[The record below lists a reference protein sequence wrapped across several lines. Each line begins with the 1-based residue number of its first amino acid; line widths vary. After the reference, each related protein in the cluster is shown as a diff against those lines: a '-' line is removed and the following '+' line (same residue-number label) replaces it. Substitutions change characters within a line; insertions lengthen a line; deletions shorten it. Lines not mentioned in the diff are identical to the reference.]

1 MNPRLRRAI
10 AAIGVLVF
18 LTVYIW
24 GVISLAPFI
33 PEAWWA
39 QLLYFGI
46 AGTAWGVP
54 ILPLLTWA
62 EKGGE

>member
-10 AAIGVLVF
+10 AAVGVLVF
-18 LTVYIW
+18 LTLYVW
-24 GVISLAPFI
+24 GVISPSPFI
-33 PEAWWA
+33 PEVWWA

>member
-10 AAIGVLVF
+10 AAVGVLVF
-18 LTVYIW
+18 LTLYVW
-24 GVISLAPFI
+24 GVISLSPFI
-33 PEAWWA
+33 PEVWWA